1 VAVRS
6 IAWLG
11 LTLAIF
17 SPLKWYVK
25 LSSNRGIGLAKYVP
39 ELLWIVSR
47 PQVINEVDMRPS
59 LPVILRIFVCIAL
72 IEVEKMPSGRIVKEV
87 GNEQTPI
94 LKDLVDFAHERL
106 GVLAAETGNVSIGRL
121 EMLGLEVMMLDR
133 MVISEASRVPN

>member
-1 VAVRS
+1 MIPSIFLSVALVE
-6 IAWLG
+6 
-11 LTLAIF
+11 
-17 SPLKWYVK
+17 VK
-25 LSSNRGIGLAKYVP
+25 
-39 ELLWIVSR
+39 E
-47 PQVINEVDMRPS
+47 
-59 LPVILRIFVCIAL
+59 
-72 IEVEKMPSGRIVKEV
+72 MPSARIVKEV